1 MDCSTG
7 STEVDDVKVLRTPS
21 IKTSLPSQTCLTTVR
36 SAIAQRQLLEQLR
49 FLQRKIGT
57 TPLAMSQ
64 GPDLTIPTT
73 SLSETSKPYTLYHIH
88 LPHPLRTLVLQK
100 RYSDFLDLHSS
111 LSTQAGTPPPA
122 PLPPKTWFGSTV
134 SSPTLTESRRRGLE
148 IYLQAIATSPDS
160 QWRSTSAWQSFLSLP
175 SNPFS
180 TSLTSS
186 STVPTTNRPTI
197 RTSAHWLDA
206 HTTLKTQ
213 LRDARQAIAR
223 REQRETSVA
232 AAHEASAEAK
242 KALVRA
248 GTLIAELE
256 RGLRTLQEG
265 DSGEKLAEG
274 EVRRR
279 RDMLSGARKER
290 EALESVL
297 SSTMPRAGGGGGGGG
312 GMGAAAKENGGVSS
326 PGGAVGGVKSSGAA
340 TAADKSALLSGAPS
354 QHQQGGAGRGGR
366 RRVLGAAPV
375 PETVQTRELDNEGV
389 LQLQQQIMSQQDEDV
404 VDLAKVVRRM
414 REMGVQIN
422 DELDVQKAM
431 LDMVDEDVERVDGKI
446 KIAKKRVGEIK

>member
-1 MDCSTG
+1 MLS
-7 STEVDDVKVLRTPS
+7 DDKNDFAVVRPS
-21 IKTSLPSQTCLTTVR
+21 IKHPNIYTIPKLPRNRTLYHRQSTAVTTNQTPSTNKWT
-36 SAIAQRQLLEQLR
+36 A
-49 FLQRKIGT
+49 
-57 TPLAMSQ
+57 PLAMSQ

-73 SLSETSKPYTLYHIH
+73 SLSETSKPYTLFHIH

-111 LSTQAGTPPPA
+111 LSAQAGTPPPA

-148 IYLQAIATSPDS
+148 TYLQAIATSPDS
-160 QWRSTSAWQSFLSLP
+160 RWRSTSAWRSFLSLP
-175 SNPFS
+175 TNPS
-180 TSLTSS
+180 SSSSSLTPS
-186 STVPTTNRPTI
+186 STGTNSSTTRPSI

-206 HTTLKTQ
+206 HTTLKTH

-232 AAHEASAEAK
+232 AAHEAGAEAK

-265 DSGEKLAEG
+265 GGGGERLAEG

-297 SSTMPRAGGGGGGGG
+297 GSTMPRAGGGGGVG
-312 GMGAAAKENGGVSS
+312 GAAAKENGGVGGL
-326 PGGAVGGVKSSGAA
+326 GGAVAGVTSAGAA
-340 TAADKSALLSGAPS
+340 AAADKSALLSGAPS
-354 QHQQGGAGRGGR
+354 QRQQGGAGRGGR

-375 PETVQTRELDNEGV
+375 PETAQTRELDNEGV
-389 LQLQQQIMSQQDEDV
+389 LQLQQQIMGQQDEDV
-404 VDLAKVVRRM
+404 LDLAKVVRRM

-446 KIAKKRVGEIK
+446 RIAKKRVGEIK